1 MLIFQI
7 TLWGTLENTA
17 AIAFIDSSSISPRIE
32 PKDTSITPL
41 SAAPFTNSSRS
52 SGSGLAG
59 LAKSGPTDFTSE
71 KKKKKANLFTLLM
84 YKVKQYNAK
93 ELNRI
98 DHLLFIVNRLQEARS
113 RNLTTIDLEG
123 SCGVLTIN
131 HCVVFFISK
140 SPADV
145 FEGLTFVFYSSIVT
159 SDSHVL
165 PFSEELID
173 NQIAL

>member
-1 MLIFQI
+1 
-7 TLWGTLENTA
+7 
-17 AIAFIDSSSISPRIE
+17 
-32 PKDTSITPL
+32 
-41 SAAPFTNSSRS
+41 
-52 SGSGLAG
+52 
-59 LAKSGPTDFTSE
+59 
-71 KKKKKANLFTLLM
+71 M
-84 YKVKQYNAK
+84 YKVKQYNTK

-131 HCVVFFISK
+131 IVSCFISK

-159 SDSHVL
+159 SDDSHVL

>member
-17 AIAFIDSSSISPRIE
+17 AIAFTDASSISPRIE

-41 SAAPFTNSSRS
+41 SPAPFTNSSRS

-71 KKKKKANLFTLLM
+71 KKKKANLSTLLM
-84 YKVKQYNAK
+84 YKVKQYNTK

>member
-1 MLIFQI
+1 MDQLI
-7 TLWGTLENTA
+7 LHLK
-17 AIAFIDSSSISPRIE
+17 R
-32 PKDTSITPL
+32 
-41 SAAPFTNSSRS
+41 
-52 SGSGLAG
+52 
-59 LAKSGPTDFTSE
+59 
-71 KKKKKANLFTLLM
+71 KKKANLSTLLM
-84 YKVKQYNAK
+84 YKVKQYNTK

-98 DHLLFIVNRLQEARS
+98 DHLLFVVNRLQEARS

-145 FEGLTFVFYSSIVT
+145 FKGLTFVFYSSIVT

-165 PFSEELID
+165 PFNEELID